1 MTPRGGSAQPASLPA
16 EHAAFLGTLVERLG
30 RDARV
35 IGILAGGSYLSNA
48 LDQYSDLDLVIVV
61 EERHYPALLLERVQ
75 LAASLGHLLASFT
88 AEHVGEPR
96 LLICLYEEPLLH
108 VDLKFVVLD
117 DLAERV
123 EEPAVLWE
131 RDERVERALA
141 AGVAQYPQPD
151 AAWLERRFWV
161 WVHYTATKIGRGEL
175 FEALHLLDYLRC
187 TVLGPLGLL
196 RAGVRPSGVRRV
208 ELADPELARRLEATV
223 AKYDALDCWRALRAC
238 ADIYR
243 WLGAANDSPPSQV
256 EVAVMHYVQE
266 LERAKSAAVT
276 SR

>member
-1 MTPRGGSAQPASLPA
+1 MD
-16 EHAAFLGTLVERLG
+16 TLVERLS
-30 RDARV
+30 RDPRV
-35 IGILAGGSYLSNA
+35 VGILAGGSYLFDA
-48 LDQYSDLDLVIVV
+48 VDRYSDLDLVLVV
-61 EERHYPALLLERVQ
+61 EERDYAALMLERVQ
-75 LAASLGHLLASFT
+75 LAASLGQLLESFT
-88 AEHVGEPR
+88 GEHVGEPR

-108 VDLKFVVLD
+108 VDLKFVVLA

-131 RDERVERALA
+131 RDERVKRALA
-141 AGVAQYPQPD
+141 AGVAQYPEPD

-208 ELADPELARRLEATV
+208 ELADAELARRLEATI
-223 AKYDALDCWRALRAC
+223 AKYDAVDCLRALQAC
-238 ADIYR
+238 VGVYR
-243 WLGAANDSPPSQV
+243 WLRAANESTPSPV
-256 EVAVMHYVQE
+256 EVAVLHYVQE
-266 LERAKSAAVT
+266 LERAKT
-276 SR
+276 ERRD